1 MPRTFYE
8 KDLVKAQFGLKR
20 AQVCLRLTQ
29 EEQAQHAA
37 LCAHHHIDFSGLV
50 QMSLLACV
58 EDYRRGHQK
67 ALAES
72 LRAFIRTP
80 PTNGVAT
87 KNARIQPTLRDAAM
101 LPMREHVQG
110 VKVATFI
117 RWALISQHTKF
128 MGQQAVPQSISRPAP
143 APQQPQTTPKPLTGF
158 YEDES

>member
-37 LCAHHHIDFSGLV
+37 LCAHHRIDFSGLV

-80 PTNGVAT
+80 LTNGVAT

-128 MGQQAVPQSISRPAP
+128 MGQQAAPISRPAP
-143 APQQPQTTPKPLTGF
+143 VPQPQTTPKPLTGF